1 MVLSK
6 GECLSFDRELM
17 MMTIRKFIT
26 AMVMTMVLVV
36 SMPAMAERQ
45 IVTVIDAIETSPA
58 NIILP
63 ANTSGMMT
71 FRPCA
76 GKCEKDY
83 KRVQLTA
90 GTTFSVNGKAVKFDE
105 FRRNFAIIKRAATSY
120 ALVTYEVETNRL
132 ISIRLAG

>member
-1 MVLSK
+1 
-6 GECLSFDRELM
+6 
-17 MMTIRKFIT
+17 
-26 AMVMTMVLVV
+26 MTMNIHKLILVMILAV
-36 SMPAMAERQ
+36 AMPAIAQMQ
-45 IVTVIDAIETSPA
+45 NVVLIDAIETSPA

-76 GKCEKDY
+76 GECDKDY

-105 FRRNFAIIKRAATSY
+105 FRRSFAIIKRAAMSY
-120 ALVTYEVETNRL
+120 ALVTYEVKTNKL
-132 ISIRLAG
+132 ISIHLAG

>member
-17 MMTIRKFIT
+17 MMTIRQFMT
-26 AMVMTMVLVV
+26 AMVLAMVLVV
-36 SMPAMAERQ
+36 SVPAMAERQ
-45 IVTVIDAIETSPA
+45 IVTVINAIETSPA

-76 GKCEKDY
+76 SKCEKDY
-83 KRVQLTA
+83 KRVQLSA
-90 GTTFSVNGKAVKFDE
+90 GTKFSVNGKAVKFDE
-105 FRRNFAIIKRAATSY
+105 FRRNFAIIKRAASSY

>member
-1 MVLSK
+1 M
-6 GECLSFDRELM
+6 
-17 MMTIRKFIT
+17 
-26 AMVMTMVLVV
+26 AMILVV
-36 SMPAMAERQ
+36 SIPAMAQ
-45 IVTVIDAIETSPA
+45 TQNVVLIDAIETSPA

-76 GKCEKDY
+76 DECDKDY
-83 KRVQLTA
+83 KRVQLSA
-90 GTTFSVNGKAVKFDE
+90 GTKFSVNGKAVKFDE

-132 ISIRLAG
+132 ISIQLAG

>member
-1 MVLSK
+1 
-6 GECLSFDRELM
+6 
-17 MMTIRKFIT
+17 MMTIRNLIT
-26 AMVMTMVLVV
+26 AMVLAMVLAV
-36 SMPAMAERQ
+36 SMPAMAQTQKQ
-45 IVTVIDAIETSPA
+45 IVTVINAIETSPA

-76 GKCEKDY
+76 STCEKDY
-83 KRVQLTA
+83 KRVQLSA
-90 GTTFSVNGKAVKFDE
+90 GTKFSVNGKAVKFDE
-105 FRRNFAIIKRAATSY
+105 FRRNFAIIKRAASSY

>member
-17 MMTIRKFIT
+17 MMTIRQFMT
-26 AMVMTMVLVV
+26 AMVLAMVLVV
-36 SMPAMAERQ
+36 SVPALEQTQTQ
-45 IVTVIDAIETSPA
+45 IVTVINAIETSPA

-76 GKCEKDY
+76 GTCEKDY
-83 KRVQLTA
+83 KRVQLSA

-105 FRRNFAIIKRAATSY
+105 FRRNFAIIKRAESSY
-120 ALVTYEVETNRL
+120 ALVT
-132 ISIRLAG
+132 

>member
-1 MVLSK
+1 MNIRSIN
-6 GECLSFDRELM
+6 
-17 MMTIRKFIT
+17 IRKLT
-26 AMVMTMVLVV
+26 MAMTLAMILIV
-36 SMPAMAERQ
+36 SMPAMAQTQ
-45 IVTVIDAIETSPA
+45 IVINAIETSPA

-76 GKCEKDY
+76 GECDKDY

-105 FRRNFAIIKRAATSY
+105 FRRNFAIIKRAAESY
-120 ALVTYEVETNRL
+120 ALVTYEVDTNRL
-132 ISIRLAG
+132 ISIHLAG

>member
-1 MVLSK
+1 MKLRK
-6 GECLSFDRELM
+6 WIIA
-17 MMTIRKFIT
+17 MTLI
-26 AMVMTMVLVV
+26 V
-36 SMPAMAERQ
+36 SMPVMAQTQ
-45 IVTVIDAIETSPA
+45 IVINAIETAPA

-76 GKCEKDY
+76 SECDKDY
-83 KRVQLTA
+83 KRVQLSA

-105 FRRNFAIIKRAATSY
+105 FRRNFATIKRAASSY

>member
-1 MVLSK
+1 MNMHKLI
-6 GECLSFDRELM
+6 M
-17 MMTIRKFIT
+17 AMTLALT
-26 AMVMTMVLVV
+26 LVV
-36 SMPAMAERQ
+36 SMPAMAQTQ
-45 IVTVIDAIETSPA
+45 IVINAIETSPA

-76 GKCEKDY
+76 EECEKDY
-83 KRVQLTA
+83 KRVQLSA
-90 GTTFSVNGKAVKFDE
+90 ATTFSVNGKAVKFDE

-120 ALVTYEVETNRL
+120 ALVTYEVDTNRL

>member
-1 MVLSK
+1 MNIHSINIRSINTRKLIMA
-6 GECLSFDRELM
+6 LTLA
-17 MMTIRKFIT
+17 MT
-26 AMVMTMVLVV
+26 LVI
-36 SMPAMAERQ
+36 STPAMAQTQ

-76 GKCEKDY
+76 EECKKDY
-83 KRVQLTA
+83 KRVQLSA

-105 FRRNFAIIKRAATSY
+105 FRRSFAIIKRAATSY
-120 ALVTYEVETNRL
+120 ALVTYEVETNKL
-132 ISIRLAG
+132 ISIHLAG

>member
-1 MVLSK
+1 
-6 GECLSFDRELM
+6 
-17 MMTIRKFIT
+17 
-26 AMVMTMVLVV
+26 MVMALATIFVV
-36 SMPAMAERQ
+36 AMPAMAQ
-45 IVTVIDAIETSPA
+45 MQNVVLIDAIETSPA

-76 GKCEKDY
+76 GECDKDY
-83 KRVQLTA
+83 KRVQLSA

-105 FRRNFAIIKRAATSY
+105 FRRNFAIIKRAAESY

-132 ISIRLAG
+132 ISIQLAG

>member
-1 MVLSK
+1 
-6 GECLSFDRELM
+6 
-17 MMTIRKFIT
+17 MTLI
-26 AMVMTMVLVV
+26 V
-36 SMPAMAERQ
+36 SMPVMAQTQ
-45 IVTVIDAIETSPA
+45 IVINAIETAPA

-76 GKCEKDY
+76 SECDKDY
-83 KRVQLTA
+83 KRVQLSA

-105 FRRNFAIIKRAATSY
+105 FRRNFATIKRAASSY

-132 ISIRLAG
+132 ISIQLAG

>member
-1 MVLSK
+1 MNIHSINIRSINTRKLIMA
-6 GECLSFDRELM
+6 LTLA
-17 MMTIRKFIT
+17 MT
-26 AMVMTMVLVV
+26 LVI
-36 SMPAMAERQ
+36 STPAMAQTQ

-76 GKCEKDY
+76 VECEKDY
-83 KRVQLTA
+83 KRVQLSA

-105 FRRNFAIIKRAATSY
+105 FRRKFAIIKRAATSY
-120 ALVTYEVETNRL
+120 ALVTYEVKTNRL
-132 ISIRLAG
+132 ISIQLAG